1 MDQPEPIDINIL
13 PERYRPAR
21 INSYLSIG
29 ILVGVALL
37 FGLMPAYAL
46 LTRERNQTAA
56 LDIRLQR
63 VMSDLTMAQGSQ
75 DELADIDRQIEQ
87 AEQQLAQ
94 LEAQL
99 DTLGRGKVYRS
110 QAFAAIINSVAED
123 VRVTSVRQAGD
134 TFTVSGVASGEVSVL
149 NYAQVLQNRV
159 LESGVG
165 FANVRVVLIRD
176 EDDQTSRVEFSIEVE
191 Q

>member
-13 PERYRPAR
+13 PERYRPAH
-21 INSYLSIG
+21 INPYLSIA

-63 VMSDLTMAQGSQ
+63 VRSDLTMAQGSQ
-75 DELADIDRQIEQ
+75 DELAEIDGQIER
-87 AEQQLAQ
+87 AEEQLAQ

-176 EDDQTSRVEFSIEVE
+176 EDDQMSPVEFSIEVE